1 MKILIV
7 DDNAHH
13 SELALRRLS
22 QEGWDVT
29 ATDSPEPSED
39 FKNYDFL
46 LLDYNMPTRSGL
58 DVLKR
63 MKELDIRTPVIFL
76 TGQGN
81 EVIASEAIKQGAYDY
96 VVKDTQLHFLDRLPS
111 VIREAKSKHELIET
125 NRFLIQELRR
135 ANERLQKM
143 TFTDEMTGIFNYRFV
158 KKQLEIEV
166 QRAHRYEKPLSL
178 CIIDI
183 DRFKEINDRHGH
195 PVGDAVLKEIAKILT
210 QSTRSVDFVGRY
222 AGDEFVIIFPD
233 TQLQDAVRLCERIRK
248 TISEQSLDAHGKSVQ
263 VTLSMGLADFDLKKR
278 STADALLEA
287 ADLRLYQ
294 AKRAGR
300 NRVYSTMKVIDSSR
314 KAEAETV
321 SSALQK

>member
-13 SELALRRLS
+13 SELTLRRLS
-22 QEGWDVT
+22 QESWNVSV
-29 ATDSPEPSED
+29 TDSPEPRDE
-39 FKNYDFL
+39 FKNYDFI
-46 LLDYNMPTRSGL
+46 LLDYNMPNRTGL

-63 MKELDIRTPVIFL
+63 MKELEINTPVIFL

-81 EVIASEAIKQGAYDY
+81 ETIASEAIKQGAYDY

-158 KKQLEIEV
+158 KKQLDIEV
-166 QRAHRYEKPLSL
+166 QRAHRYVKPLSL
-178 CIIDI
+178 CIIDV
-183 DRFKEINDRHGH
+183 DNFKEINDKYGH
-195 PVGDAVLKEIAKILT
+195 PVGDTVLREIAQILT

-233 TQLQDAVRLCERIRK
+233 TQLQDAVRLCDRIRK
-248 TISEQSLDAHGKSVQ
+248 TVADQTMDVQGKKVH
-263 VTLSMGLADFDLKKR
+263 VTLSMGLADFDAKKR
-278 STADALLEA
+278 STADSLIEA

-294 AKRAGR
+294 AKRSGR
-300 NRVYSTMKVIDSSR
+300 NRVYSTMKVIESRSSEQD
-314 KAEAETV
+314 AAST
-321 SSALQK
+321 AAQK